1 MLGRMESADASTLAE
16 RVLGRFAAPIAH
28 ATQPFILGLSGLQG
42 SGKST
47 LAAALIDA
55 ARERGWSAVTLSLD
69 DVYLTRAERETLGRE
84 VHPLLRTR
92 GVPGT
97 HDLTRFASTLDA
109 LEKAAP
115 ERPVSIPRFDK
126 GQDERYAEALW
137 PEVPQPPM
145 LVLLEGWCLGLE
157 PQAETDLTEPVNAL
171 EREEDPEGVWRR
183 WVNTKLAD
191 YLAVWRRLDA
201 LIVLQAPSWDV
212 VTRWRDEAEWSLRA
226 RGEPRAMDE
235 EEMARFLQHYERLS
249 RHALATLAARADMVV
264 TLDENHVGADSS
276 ASSSF
281 GGT

>member
-1 MLGRMESADASTLAE
+1 MLAGMESADAITLAE

-28 ATQPFILGLSGLQG
+28 ATRPFILGLSGLQG

-47 LAAALIDA
+47 LAAGLIDA

-69 DVYLTRAERETLGRE
+69 DVYLTRAQRESLGRE

-97 HDLTRFASTLDA
+97 HDLALLASTLDA

-115 ERPVSIPRFDK
+115 ERPVSLPRFDK
-126 GQDERYAEALW
+126 GQDERYAAALW

-157 PQAETDLTEPVNAL
+157 PQTDADLIEPANAL
-171 EREEDPEGVWRR
+171 EREEDPEGLWRR

-201 LIVLQAPSWDV
+201 LVVLQAPSWDV

-264 TLDENHVGADSS
+264 TLDPGRNRIG
-276 ASSSF
+276 
-281 GGT
+281 